1 MCILRPKDKKGDHHM
16 STQGSS
22 KIVNSDRG
30 PSPGEAYGV
39 AGLTQKLQ
47 GISFPI
53 SKDDL
58 LKQYGNQRFEWT
70 KDGETLTLRDCL
82 KNLPN
87 QVQSITQITQEV
99 SEVVKQKGA
108 RSR

>member
-1 MCILRPKDKKGDHHM
+1 M

-47 GISFPI
+47 GVSFPI
-53 SKDDL
+53 SKNDL
-58 LKQYGNQRFEWT
+58 LKQYGDQKFEWT
-70 KDGETLTLRDCL
+70 KGGDRLTLQDCL
-82 KNLPN
+82 RNLPN
-87 QVQSITQITQEV
+87 EVQSITQITQEV
-99 SEVVKQKGA
+99 SDHVKRKGA